1 MSTNDQAIVFFSTS
15 VTRFHFLNQFPKVKT
30 TRFIAKNIYKIF
42 NNISARFTLPAI
54 LKSGQPRA
62 GPSRQFRE
70 MTCFGAKSQ
79 ERRCSWRSQRPA
91 NNIHEHYSVRQKYV
105 SFNYPRRRNHHY
117 QQFSTDISS
126 HTAPKSTD
134 QNNLRCK
141 SWRREVSHAG
151 RTQVCVASRLCSRL
165 EKGNRPIKGTR
176 ISSTIDWSDIG
187 DSAHHQRSGRH
198 TNNRLQITLLGRT
211 SSGSMGGELEIT

>member
-1 MSTNDQAIVFFSTS
+1 MLATLSTGTQQPATRELAPARQSAPDPTRQLADALTGVRCPARAPNNGGRTAASWGRSQPAPLASRSSRGRPDGS

-62 GPSRQFRE
+62 GSSRQFRE

-91 NNIHEHYSVRQKYV
+91 NNIHEHY
-105 SFNYPRRRNHHY
+105 
-117 QQFSTDISS
+117 
-126 HTAPKSTD
+126 
-134 QNNLRCK
+134 
-141 SWRREVSHAG
+141 
-151 RTQVCVASRLCSRL
+151 
-165 EKGNRPIKGTR
+165 
-176 ISSTIDWSDIG
+176 
-187 DSAHHQRSGRH
+187 
-198 TNNRLQITLLGRT
+198 
-211 SSGSMGGELEIT
+211 